1 MDAIVWVV
9 IGMSLF
15 RSEYVRQLI
24 NKLDT
29 VLLMAGFHPLNM
41 KIIILERYKVSSI
54 PRPYQRQAR
63 KALSTALKKSLKT
76 VSCSKNKNAAHLK

>member
-1 MDAIVWVV
+1 MPMDAIVWVV

-29 VLLMAGFHPLNM
+29 VLLMAGFQPLNM
-41 KIIILERYKVSSI
+41 KIVILGHQKVPSM
-54 PRPYQRQAR
+54 PRHYRRQAR
-63 KALSTALKKSLKT
+63 KELSTSLKKSVKINIL
-76 VSCSKNKNAAHLK
+76 